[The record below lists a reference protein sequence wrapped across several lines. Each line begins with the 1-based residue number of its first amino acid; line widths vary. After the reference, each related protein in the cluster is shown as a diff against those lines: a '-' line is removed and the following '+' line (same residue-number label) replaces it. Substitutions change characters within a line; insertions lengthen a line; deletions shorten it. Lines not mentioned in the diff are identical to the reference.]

1 MTKIEWTDK
10 TWNPVTGCTKVSQGC
25 KFCYAERQTKRF
37 GKTWQQS
44 DFGKILL
51 HPDRLDKPLFWK
63 TPSRIFVN
71 SMSDLFHEDI
81 PVSFIIQVFEVM
93 RKCTW
98 HTFQVLTKRPLRMKA
113 FMTAYFPDAHESL
126 KNVWLGVSVENQ
138 QTADFRIPILM
149 QTPAAIRFLSCEP
162 LLGFIDFAL
171 AYKKYYELDWII
183 AGGESGPN
191 ARPMHPLHIKAI
203 QEQAQALSIPF
214 FFKQWGEYLPVEL
227 IDYDEIKKYDF
238 KSIQVGTGSNT
249 RIVAKVGKKKAL
261 NTYLNGITYEQYPAN
276 K

>member
-1 MTKIEWTDK
+1 MTKIEWTDR

-37 GKTWQQS
+37 GRTWQQS
-44 DFGKILL
+44 DFTKLLL
-51 HPDRLDKPLFWK
+51 HPDRLDKPLSWK

-81 PVSFIIQVFEVM
+81 PTSFIIQVFEVM
-93 RKCTW
+93 RKANW
-98 HTFQVLTKRPLRMKA
+98 HTFQVLTKRPLRMES
-113 FMTAYFPDAHESL
+113 FMKSNYPNASELL
-126 KNVWLGVSVENQ
+126 KNVWLGVSIENQ

-149 QTPAAIRFLSCEP
+149 DTPAAIRFLSCEP
-162 LLGFIDFAL
+162 ILGFIDLAL
-171 AYKKYYELDWII
+171 AYKQYFNLDWII

-191 ARPMHPLHIKAI
+191 ARPMHPLHIKRI
-203 QEQAQALSIPF
+203 QAQAQAHDIAF

-227 IDYDEIKKYDF
+227 IDYDEIMKSDF
-238 KSIQVGTGSNT
+238 KSIPVGTGLLTTNMT
-249 RIVAKVGKKKAL
+249 KVGKKKAG
-261 NTYLNGITYEQYPAN
+261 NTLNGKTYEQYPAN